1 MSGLKRRLTRRRSAG
16 PEGSEPT
23 AAAPGPGTTPN
34 QPPAEEAP
42 TSLLSD
48 PAAQPAQVQPPAPF
62 SAGQPAP
69 GAPYSH
75 LDPAA
80 PPAEP
85 SADLPPGLDPDEL
98 AAVPTTS
105 ARRGRLRR
113 RVAFLRAARELLLRD
128 LGGFVYEIH
137 RTAGDHE
144 HEAHRRLRA
153 TKLER
158 LTRVDAELHEL
169 ELLLDDVR
177 RNVVVSE
184 PGVGGECPEC
194 GELFG
199 SAAHYCSHC
208 GLPLTES
215 ARRAFSRIVAAQPA
229 AAEAPAAPAP
239 VQEDQPTRPL
249 PAVAAQPGTE
259 FHWPPREGTAPAG
272 EAGTRGDVAAGGE
285 AAAARD
291 DAATRDDVA
300 PGGEAAAARDDAAAR
315 GDVAPGGNDAAARD
329 DAATRG
335 DVAPG
340 GNDAAARDDAAS
352 RDDVAPGG
360 DDAARRADVPAG
372 GDVPADGG
380 VPAAGD
386 PATLGDSPAGDE
398 APTRADVRAGDDPA
412 TRGDDANAAGGDA
425 TASGGDAPKR
435 DERAP
440 GGQDAKP
447 ADDAPNGREP
457 GTLFS
462 RAERGT

>member
-42 TSLLSD
+42 PSLLAD
-48 PAAQPAQVQPPAPF
+48 PAAQTRVQPAPF
-62 SAGQPAP
+62 SAGQPVP

-75 LDPAA
+75 LDPAQ
-80 PPAEP
+80 PPSHP
-85 SADLPPGLDPDEL
+85 TADLPPGLDPDEL

-105 ARRGRLRR
+105 ARRGRLRK

-153 TKLER
+153 TKLDR
-158 LTRVDAELHEL
+158 LSRGDAELHEL

-215 ARRAFSRIVAAQPA
+215 ARRAFSRIVAAQPSA
-229 AAEAPAAPAP
+229 VQAPQPSAAEAPQPSAPATAP
-239 VQEDQPTRPL
+239 PDQPT
-249 PAVAAQPGTE
+249 
-259 FHWPPREGTAPAG
+259 
-272 EAGTRGDVAAGGE
+272 
-285 AAAARD
+285 
-291 DAATRDDVA
+291 
-300 PGGEAAAARDDAAAR
+300 
-315 GDVAPGGNDAAARD
+315 
-329 DAATRG
+329 
-335 DVAPG
+335 
-340 GNDAAARDDAAS
+340 
-352 RDDVAPGG
+352 
-360 DDAARRADVPAG
+360 
-372 GDVPADGG
+372 
-380 VPAAGD
+380 
-386 PATLGDSPAGDE
+386 
-398 APTRADVRAGDDPA
+398 
-412 TRGDDANAAGGDA
+412 
-425 TASGGDAPKR
+425 
-435 DERAP
+435 
-440 GGQDAKP
+440 
-447 ADDAPNGREP
+447 
-457 GTLFS
+457 
-462 RAERGT
+462 